1 MQFNSVSFSD
11 LEYFTLQ
18 GLRAEESNAEIKKLY
33 SYFIVDEFQ
42 DTSET
47 QFEILSRLAKVI
59 SQMYSALGIVS
70 SAIYRFRGGEIS
82 VFNKFSK
89 LTPQNFSLANNYRS
103 FKNIVEHNNS
113 FFSNLFEVGG
123 GFEGRD
129 PHQIEPLL
137 QKAANEDEDK
147 GDVRILEYHDE
158 SEFLTATE
166 LNQKEASIIASEV
179 ENLKDHSHCIL
190 YSKLRPLVF

>member
-1 MQFNSVSFSD
+1 
-11 LEYFTLQ
+11 
-18 GLRAEESNAEIKKLY
+18 
-33 SYFIVDEFQ
+33 
-42 DTSET
+42 
-47 QFEILSRLAKVI
+47 
-59 SQMYSALGIVS
+59 MYSALGIVS

-147 GDVRILEYHDE
+147 ETLG
-158 SEFLTATE
+158 F
-166 LNQKEASIIASEV
+166 
-179 ENLKDHSHCIL
+179 
-190 YSKLRPLVF
+190 